1 MLTQG
6 EFSYLDSTLACEA
19 IELPAIAEAYG
30 TPAYVYSKRAIISRI
45 HEYENALAG
54 LPHRICFSVK
64 ANSNLAVLG
73 TLVRESAGFDIVSGG
88 ELYRVL
94 AAGGKADAVV
104 FSGVGKTETEIRF
117 ALENRIHSFNCESQ
131 AEIELISRTATSL
144 QRTASIAVR
153 VNPDVDP
160 ATHPYISTGLRE
172 HKFGVDIA
180 AAEAIY
186 QSAFRLPGISCEG
199 VSCHIGS
206 QIVDLDPL
214 LDAADKAIALVK
226 RLRAQGHQIR
236 NLDLGGGLGVP
247 YRSTDRAASIAAFI
261 QRLREKLQALDLT
274 LMLEPG
280 RSIVAE
286 AGVLLTRVLLVKQ
299 NGGKTFVI
307 VDAAMND
314 LIRPALYHAHHEI
327 IPVKQVSGHELMTV
341 DVVGPICET
350 GDFFAHSRKL
360 PSPQSGDLLAI
371 LTAGAYGFVTASNYN
386 SRPRPCELLVDG
398 SRVHLARKRETHE
411 DLIRGESGFA
421 EDESAILDT
430 EPQHERLSCN
440 LCPGSSQ
447 KVRRGRSR
455 LRN

>member
-6 EFSYLDSTLACEA
+6 EFSYLGGTLACEEL
-19 IELPAIAEAYG
+19 ELPAIAEAHG
-30 TPAYVYSKRAIISRI
+30 TPAYVYSKRAIISRF
-45 HEYENALAG
+45 HQYENALAG
-54 LPHRICFSVK
+54 LPHRICYSVK
-64 ANSNLAVLG
+64 ANSNLAVLR
-73 TLVRESAGFDIVSGG
+73 TLAREGAGFDIVSGG

-94 AAGGKADAVV
+94 AAGGKADSVV
-104 FSGVGKTETEIRF
+104 FSGVGKTESEIRF
-117 ALENRIHSFNCESQ
+117 ALETGIHSFNCESE
-131 AEIELISRTATSL
+131 AEIEIISRIATSL
-144 QRTASIAVR
+144 QGTASIAIR

-172 HKFGVDIA
+172 HKFGIDMA

-186 QSAFRLPGISCEG
+186 QRASRLPGISCEG

-214 LDAADKAIALVK
+214 LEAADRVIALLK
-226 RLRAQGHQIR
+226 TLRAQGHRIR
-236 NLDLGGGLGVP
+236 NLDLGGGLGIA
-247 YRSTDRAASIAAFI
+247 YRPIDRAAPVAAFI
-261 QRLREKLQALDLT
+261 EQLREKLERLDVT

-299 NGGKTFVI
+299 NGEKTFVI

-314 LIRPALYHAHHEI
+314 LIRPALYHAYHEI
-327 IPVKQVSGHELMTV
+327 VPVKQASSGEPITA

-360 PSPQSGDLLAI
+360 PSLQSGDLLAI

-386 SRPRPCELLVDG
+386 SRPRPCELLVDRD
-398 SRVHLARKRETHE
+398 RVHLARKREIYE
-411 DLIRGESGFA
+411 DLIRGECTL
-421 EDESAILDT
+421 LDT
-430 EPQHERLSCN
+430 QPDHERLSCN
-440 LCPGSSQ
+440 LCPGSS
-447 KVRRGRSR
+447 
-455 LRN
+455 